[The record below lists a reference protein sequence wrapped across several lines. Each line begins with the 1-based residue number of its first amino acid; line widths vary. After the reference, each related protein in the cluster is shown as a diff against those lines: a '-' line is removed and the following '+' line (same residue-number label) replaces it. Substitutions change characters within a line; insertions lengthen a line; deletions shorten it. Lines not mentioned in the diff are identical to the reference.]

1 MARRNSTAI
10 LLELDLSHPLVE
22 QEPDDPIAKL
32 RSRGK
37 PRLRPVLKALHEA
50 GDDDRVVG
58 LAARVGDTSMSLAH
72 AQELR
77 DAVGAFAASGKPTV
91 AWTDTFGESSNG
103 TVPYFLASGFGEIW
117 LQPTGE
123 LNFVGVAAEV
133 TFLRGALDK
142 LGVEPQIGQ
151 RYEYKNAAD
160 RIVAAG
166 FTDAHREALDRLAGS
181 AWEQI
186 LEAIA
191 KARGLDIDEITGLAD
206 RSPLFAD
213 EALAAKLV
221 DHVGYRD
228 EVYSAAR
235 RAAGGDVRLLF
246 ADRWSA
252 KTSPVT
258 KIVRRVKDKDA
269 PGVALVDGFGG
280 IVTGHSRRSPLQGRL
295 MGSDSI
301 TAAFRAAV
309 RDEKTRAIVFRVDS
323 PGGSAVASDSIW
335 REVDCAR
342 AAGKPVVVS
351 MGAVAGSGGYY
362 VACCADEIV
371 AQPGTLTGS
380 IGVLG
385 GKAVVSGL
393 TDKLGL
399 HYDAVQRGAHARL
412 SSTHVP
418 YDDSQR
424 ERLEAMLDR
433 VYDDFTRKVAEGR
446 RMSREAVHEVAR
458 GRVWTGAD
466 AARNGLVD
474 SLGGLRDATRI
485 ARGRAGLSP
494 NAPLRPAV
502 SVPMLARLKPPRSS
516 DDPRAAAGVATSAG
530 ASLATTAS
538 LGGVVDEWLAAWG
551 PFADLARALR
561 LPALGPLT
569 MLPVSLR

>member
-1 MARRNSTAI
+1 MARRTRTPI

-22 QEPDDPIAKL
+22 HEPDDPIAKL

-37 PRLRPVLKALHEA
+37 ARLRPVLKALHEA
-50 GDDDRVVG
+50 GDDPLVVG
-58 LAARVGDTSMSLAH
+58 LVAKVSDTAMSLAH

-77 DAVGAFAASGKPTV
+77 DAVGAFGASGKPTI
-91 AWTDTFGESSNG
+91 AWTDTFGESANG
-103 TVPYFLASGFGEIW
+103 TVPYFLASGFGEVW
-117 LQPTGE
+117 LQPSGE
-123 LNFVGVAAEV
+123 FNLSGVVAEV

-142 LGVEPQIGQ
+142 LGIEPHIGQ

-160 RIVAAG
+160 RVVATG

-186 LEAIA
+186 SEAIA
-191 KARGLDIDEITGLAD
+191 KARGLSVEEVASLAD
-206 RSPLFAD
+206 RSPMFAD
-213 EALAAKLV
+213 EALTARLV
-221 DHVGYRD
+221 DRVGYRD
-228 EVYSAAR
+228 EVYTAAR
-235 RAAGGDVRLLF
+235 RAAGGDVQLLF
-246 ADRWSA
+246 ADRWSR

-258 KIVRRVKDKDA
+258 TVVRRVREKDA

-280 IVTGHSRRSPLQGRL
+280 IVTGRSRRAPLQGRL
-295 MGSDSI
+295 MGSE
-301 TAAFRAAV
+301 TVAAAFRAAV
-309 RDEKTRAIVFRVDS
+309 RNDTTRAIVFRVDS

-335 REVDCAR
+335 REVACAR
-342 AAGKPVVVS
+342 QAGKPVVVS

-362 VACCADEIV
+362 VACGADEIV

-393 TDKLGL
+393 TDRLGL
-399 HYDAVQRGAHARL
+399 RYDAVQRGAHARM
-412 SSTHVP
+412 SSAHVR
-418 YDDSQR
+418 YDDSER

-433 VYDDFTRKVAEGR
+433 VYADFTQRVAEGR
-446 RMSREAVHEVAR
+446 GMSGETVHEVAR

-474 SLGGLRDATRI
+474 TLGGLRDATRI
-485 ARGRAGLSP
+485 ARARAGLPADS
-494 NAPLRPAV
+494 PLRPAV

-516 DDPRAAAGVATSAG
+516 DDPRAASGVSAAVGWG
-530 ASLATTAS
+530 A
-538 LGGVVDEWLAAWG
+538 
-551 PFADLARALR
+551 FADLAQALG

-569 MLPVSLR
+569 MPPVTLR

>member
-1 MARRNSTAI
+1 MARRTRTPI

-22 QEPDDPIAKL
+22 HEPDDPIAKL

-50 GDDDRVVG
+50 GDDPLVVG
-58 LAARVGDTSMSLAH
+58 LVTKVSDTAMSLAH

-77 DAVGAFAASGKPTV
+77 DAVGAFGASGKPTI
-91 AWTDTFGESSNG
+91 AWTDTFGESANG
-103 TVPYFLASGFGEIW
+103 TVPYFLASGFGEVW
-117 LQPTGE
+117 LQPSGE
-123 LNFVGVAAEV
+123 LNLSGVVAEV

-142 LGVEPQIGQ
+142 LGIEPHIGQ

-160 RIVAAG
+160 RVVATG

-186 LEAIA
+186 SEAIA
-191 KARGLDIDEITGLAD
+191 KARGLSVEEVASLAD
-206 RSPLFAD
+206 RSPMFAD
-213 EALAAKLV
+213 EALTARLV
-221 DHVGYRD
+221 DRVGYRD
-228 EVYSAAR
+228 EVYTAAR
-235 RAAGGDVRLLF
+235 RAAGGDVQLLF
-246 ADRWSA
+246 ADRWSR

-258 KIVRRVKDKDA
+258 TVVRRVREKDA

-280 IVTGHSRRSPLQGRL
+280 IVTGRSRRAPLQGRL
-295 MGSDSI
+295 MGSE
-301 TAAFRAAV
+301 TVAAAFRAAV
-309 RDEKTRAIVFRVDS
+309 RNDTTRAIVFRVDS

-335 REVDCAR
+335 REVACAR
-342 AAGKPVVVS
+342 QAGKPVVVS

-362 VACCADEIV
+362 VACGADEIV

-393 TDKLGL
+393 TDRLGL
-399 HYDAVQRGAHARL
+399 RYDAVQRGAHARM
-412 SSTHVP
+412 SSAHVR
-418 YDDSQR
+418 YDDSER

-433 VYDDFTRKVAEGR
+433 VYADFTQRVAEGR
-446 RMSREAVHEVAR
+446 GMSRETVHEVAR

-474 SLGGLRDATRI
+474 TLGGLRDATRI
-485 ARGRAGLSP
+485 ARARAGLP
-494 NAPLRPAV
+494 PDAPLRPAV
-502 SVPMLARLKPPRSS
+502 SVPMLAWLKPPRSS
-516 DDPRAAAGVATSAG
+516 DDPRAASGVTAAVGWG
-530 ASLATTAS
+530 A
-538 LGGVVDEWLAAWG
+538 
-551 PFADLARALR
+551 FADLAQALG

-569 MLPVSLR
+569 MPPVTLR

>member
-1 MARRNSTAI
+1 MARRTRTPI

-22 QEPDDPIAKL
+22 HEPDDPIAKL

-37 PRLRPVLKALHEA
+37 ARLRPVLKALHEA
-50 GDDDRVVG
+50 GDDPLVVG
-58 LAARVGDTSMSLAH
+58 LVAKVSDTAMSLAH

-77 DAVGAFAASGKPTV
+77 DAVGAFGASGKPTI
-91 AWTDTFGESSNG
+91 AWTDTFGESASG
-103 TVPYFLASGFGEIW
+103 TVPYFLASGFGEVW
-117 LQPTGE
+117 LQPSGE
-123 LNFVGVAAEV
+123 LNLSGVVAEV

-142 LGVEPQIGQ
+142 LGIEPHIGQ

-160 RIVAAG
+160 RVVATG

-186 LEAIA
+186 SEAIA
-191 KARGLDIDEITGLAD
+191 KARGLSVEEVASLAD
-206 RSPLFAD
+206 RSPMFAD
-213 EALAAKLV
+213 EALTARLV
-221 DHVGYRD
+221 DRVGYRD

-235 RAAGGDVRLLF
+235 RAAGGDVQLLF
-246 ADRWSA
+246 ADRWSR

-258 KIVRRVKDKDA
+258 KVVRRVREKDA

-280 IVTGHSRRSPLQGRL
+280 IVTGRSRRAPLQGRL
-295 MGSDSI
+295 MGSD
-301 TAAFRAAV
+301 TVAAAFRAAV
-309 RDEKTRAIVFRVDS
+309 RNDKTRAIVFRVDS

-335 REVDCAR
+335 REVACAR
-342 AAGKPVVVS
+342 QAGKPVVVS

-362 VACCADEIV
+362 VACGADEIV

-393 TDKLGL
+393 TDRLGL
-399 HYDAVQRGAHARL
+399 RYDAVQRGAHARM
-412 SSTHVP
+412 SSAHVR
-418 YDDSQR
+418 YDDSER

-433 VYDDFTRKVAEGR
+433 VYADFTQRVAEGR
-446 RMSREAVHEVAR
+446 GMSRETVHEVAR

-474 SLGGLRDATRI
+474 TLGGLRDATRI
-485 ARGRAGLSP
+485 ARARAGLP
-494 NAPLRPAV
+494 ADAPLRPAV

-516 DDPRAAAGVATSAG
+516 DDPRAASGVTAAVGWG
-530 ASLATTAS
+530 A
-538 LGGVVDEWLAAWG
+538 
-551 PFADLARALR
+551 FADLAQALG

-569 MLPVSLR
+569 MPPVTLR

>member
-1 MARRNSTAI
+1 MTRRSSHAI

-50 GDDDRVVG
+50 GDDPRVVG
-58 LAARVGDTSMSLAH
+58 LVARVGDASMPLAR

-77 DAVGAFAASGKPTV
+77 DAVGVFAASGKPTI
-91 AWTDTFGESSNG
+91 AWTDTFGESGNG
-103 TVPYFLASGFGEIW
+103 TVPYFLASGFGKVW
-117 LQPTGE
+117 LQPSGE
-123 LNFVGVAAEV
+123 LNLAGVVAEV

-142 LGVEPQIGQ
+142 LGVEPQLGQ
-151 RYEYKNAAD
+151 RYEYKSAAD

-186 LEAIA
+186 TEAIA
-191 KARGLDIDEITGLAD
+191 KSRGVAVDDVVRLAD
-206 RSPLFAD
+206 RSPIFPD
-213 EALAAKLV
+213 EALAAQLI
-221 DHVGYRD
+221 DSVGYRD
-228 EVYSAAR
+228 EVYAAAR
-235 RAAGGDVRLLF
+235 RAAGGDVQLLF
-246 ADRWSA
+246 ADRWSP

-258 KIVRRVKDKDA
+258 RVVRQVRQKDA

-280 IVTGHSRRSPLQGRL
+280 IVTGRSRRSAVQGRL
-295 MGSDSI
+295 MGSDTV
-301 TAAFRAAV
+301 TAALRTAV

-335 REVDCAR
+335 REVACAR
-342 AAGKPVVVS
+342 QAGKPVVVS

-362 VACCADEIV
+362 VACGADEIL
-371 AQPGTLTGS
+371 AEPGTLTGS

-385 GKAVVSGL
+385 GKAVVTGL
-393 TDKLGL
+393 TDRLGL
-399 HYDAVQRGAHARL
+399 RYDAVQRGAHARA
-412 SSTHVP
+412 SSPHVP
-418 YDDSQR
+418 YDDSTRQ
-424 ERLEAMLDR
+424 RLEEMLDK
-433 VYDDFTRKVAEGR
+433 VYDDFTERVAEGR
-446 RMSREAVHEVAR
+446 RMPREAVHEVAR

-474 SLGGLRDATRI
+474 TLGGLRDAVRI
-485 ARGRAGLSP
+485 ARLRAGLP
-494 NAPLRPAV
+494 DDAPVRPAV

-516 DDPRAAAGVATSAG
+516 DDPRAAASVSTSGAAVVATD
-530 ASLATTAS
+530 L
-538 LGGVVDEWLAAWG
+538 LDAWG
-551 PFADLARALR
+551 PFAELANALG

-569 MLPVSLR
+569 MLPITLR

>member
-1 MARRNSTAI
+1 MARRTRTPI

-22 QEPDDPIAKL
+22 HEPDDPIAKL

-37 PRLRPVLKALHEA
+37 ARLRPVLKALHEA
-50 GDDDRVVG
+50 GDDPLVVG
-58 LAARVGDTSMSLAH
+58 LVAKVSDTAMSLAH

-77 DAVGAFAASGKPTV
+77 DAVGAFGASGKPTI
-91 AWTDTFGESSNG
+91 AWTDTFGESANG
-103 TVPYFLASGFGEIW
+103 TVPYFLASGFGEVW
-117 LQPTGE
+117 LQPSGE
-123 LNFVGVAAEV
+123 LNLSGVVAEV

-142 LGVEPQIGQ
+142 LGIEPHIGQ

-160 RIVAAG
+160 RVVATG

-186 LEAIA
+186 SEAIA
-191 KARGLDIDEITGLAD
+191 KARGLSVEEVASLAD
-206 RSPLFAD
+206 RSPMFAD
-213 EALAAKLV
+213 EALTARLV
-221 DHVGYRD
+221 DRVGYRD

-235 RAAGGDVRLLF
+235 RAAGGDVQLLF
-246 ADRWSA
+246 ADRWSR

-258 KIVRRVKDKDA
+258 KVVRRVREKDA

-280 IVTGHSRRSPLQGRL
+280 IVTGRSRRAPLQGRL
-295 MGSDSI
+295 MGSD
-301 TAAFRAAV
+301 TVAAAFRAAV
-309 RDEKTRAIVFRVDS
+309 RNDKTRAIVFRVDS

-335 REVDCAR
+335 REVACAR
-342 AAGKPVVVS
+342 QAGKPVVVS

-362 VACCADEIV
+362 VACGADEIV

-393 TDKLGL
+393 TDRLGL
-399 HYDAVQRGAHARL
+399 RYDAVQRGAHARM
-412 SSTHVP
+412 SSAHVR
-418 YDDSQR
+418 YDDSER

-433 VYDDFTRKVAEGR
+433 VYADFTQRVAEGR
-446 RMSREAVHEVAR
+446 GMSRETVHEVAR

-474 SLGGLRDATRI
+474 TLGGLQDATRI
-485 ARGRAGLSP
+485 ARARAGLP
-494 NAPLRPAV
+494 ADAPLRPAV

-516 DDPRAAAGVATSAG
+516 DDPRAASGVTAAVGWG
-530 ASLATTAS
+530 A
-538 LGGVVDEWLAAWG
+538 
-551 PFADLARALR
+551 FADLAQALG

-569 MLPVSLR
+569 MPPVTLR